1 MHDIQMDRQPVEGED
16 LNLFCRFHNPNNIV
30 QERKHTFRATTPPQM
45 ASEEEE
51 SGEKSRSGGGKVN
64 NGRETCFAASQR
76 NESKGEKCDLGLYFL
91 LLTNTHEVV
100 NLPTKGFSI
109 FCSSFPMASVVGTNP
124 IHQLQEHHFRLS
136 TPAAITHPFQLQHIT
151 DQTKINT

>member
-1 MHDIQMDRQPVEGED
+1 MDRQPVEGED

-76 NESKGEKCDLGLYFL
+76 N
-91 LLTNTHEVV
+91 
-100 NLPTKGFSI
+100 
-109 FCSSFPMASVVGTNP
+109 
-124 IHQLQEHHFRLS
+124 
-136 TPAAITHPFQLQHIT
+136 
-151 DQTKINT
+151 